1 MENKLFPLNNPL
13 KLTAMENS
21 NHIKTVLVTGGSRG
35 IGAAISLELGTKEHN
50 IIVNYNHSKEHADNI
65 VNKIKSNGG
74 NAVAIQANI
83 AYPEECQNLF
93 NTINKEFGNVSILVN
108 NAGITRDKSFRKMS
122 LVEWNEVINTNLTSA
137 YNTVQIALPDMI
149 EKKYGR
155 IINISSVIAQSG
167 GFGQTNYAAAK
178 AGLIGFSKSLA
189 LETAKYGVTVNSI
202 CPGFIETEMVAAMPA
217 EVLEKIV
224 SKIPVNRLGATSEI
238 AKGVRFLIES
248 SYITGQSLNINGGLY
263 M

>member
-1 MENKLFPLNNPL
+1 
-13 KLTAMENS
+13 MENS
-21 NHIKTVLVTGGSRG
+21 KNLKTVLVTGGSRG

-74 NAVAIQANI
+74 NAMAVQANI
-83 AYPEECQNLF
+83 AHADECQRLF
-93 NTINKEFGNVSILVN
+93 ETINYEFGNVSVLIN
-108 NAGITRDKSFRKMS
+108 NAGITRDKSFRKMN
-122 LVEWNEVINTNLTSA
+122 LTEWNEVINTNLTSA
-137 YNTVQIALPDMI
+137 YNTVQIALPNMI
-149 EKKYGR
+149 ENKYGR

-167 GFGQTNYAAAK
+167 GFGQNNYAAAK

-202 CPGFIETEMVAAMPA
+202 CPGFIETEMVAAMPR
-217 EVLEKIV
+217 EVLDNII
-224 SKIPVNRLGATSEI
+224 SKIPVNRLGASSEI
-238 AKGVRFLIES
+238 AKGVRYLIES
-248 SYITGQSLNINGGLY
+248 AYITGQCLNINGGLY